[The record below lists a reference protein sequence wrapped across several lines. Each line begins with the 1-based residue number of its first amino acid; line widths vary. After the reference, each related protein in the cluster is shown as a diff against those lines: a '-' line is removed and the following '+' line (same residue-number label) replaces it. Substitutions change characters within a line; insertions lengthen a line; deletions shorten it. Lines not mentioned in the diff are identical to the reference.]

1 LIPRFARND
10 EKGRELFPQCGE
22 CEMTDVQYILEVE
35 PLDLGADVKAVGLD
49 LVEMES
55 REPARGADAARLW
68 AATLSALPG
77 TDPWALDFFSDLDRV
92 REYCRLHGVA
102 FEEKASGHSIVVPA
116 PSGNALAGLVERFA
130 GETFG
135 ARAGALLAAGDP
147 AVEGDLAER
156 GVDAY
161 HSAFRNYLFCA
172 VCDFEDGFLTLL
184 TEKLWTSEI
193 LRRIKPATAALP
205 VEVARP
211 Q

>member
-1 LIPRFARND
+1 MADL
-10 EKGRELFPQCGE
+10 
-22 CEMTDVQYILEVE
+22 QYVLEVE

-49 LVEMES
+49 LVEIES
-55 REPARGADAARLW
+55 REPAHGMDAARLW
-68 AATLSALPG
+68 AATLGALPG
-77 TDPWALDFFSDLDRV
+77 TEPWALDFFSHLDRV
-92 REYCRLHGVA
+92 REYCRRNAVP
-102 FEEKASGHSIVVPA
+102 FEEKATGHSLVIPA
-116 PSGNALAGLVERFA
+116 PSGEVLVGIVERFA

-147 AVEGDLAER
+147 VVEDELAER

-161 HSAFRNYLFCA
+161 HAAFRNYLFCA
-172 VCDFEDGFLTLL
+172 VCDFENGFLTLL
-184 TEKLWTSEI
+184 TEKLWTSEV